1 VFAEIARL
9 ARQDTVLASNTSTL
23 DIDQLAE
30 SAGRPVVGLHF
41 FSPAQV
47 MRLVEIVHGQA
58 TSAAALSTALQLAKR
73 LSKVGVVVG
82 NGPGFVG
89 NRMMFPY
96 MYEAQFLAEDGASP
110 EQVDRA
116 LTNWGMA
123 MGIFAVDD
131 MGGLDVAWR
140 IRKELHQFDDPACRK
155 PLVADR
161 LVELNRLGQK
171 TGRGWYR
178 YGDDRKPIPDPEV
191 LDLIDV
197 VAREHGIARRQ
208 ISDEEILERTLYAL
222 INEGARVLEAGIA
235 RSAADIDVIYLTG
248 YGFPAFRGG
257 PMFFADS
264 VGLGRV
270 HERLAALH
278 RDLGPRF
285 EPAPLLARLA
295 REGSSFREYDARL
308 EGAEEAAA
316 RQ

>member
-1 VFAEIARL
+1 LL
-9 ARQDTVLASNTSTL
+9 ADA
-23 DIDQLAE
+23 
-30 SAGRPVVGLHF
+30 AGRPVVGLHL

-47 MRLVEIVHGQA
+47 MRLVECVRGQA
-58 TSAAALSTALQLAKR
+58 TSASGLSTALQLAKR
-73 LSKVGVVVG
+73 LCKVGVVVG

-171 TGRGWYR
+171 TGGGWYR
-178 YGDDRKPIPDPEV
+178 YGDDHKPIPDPEV
-191 LDLIDV
+191 LDLIEV

-235 RSAADIDVIYLTG
+235 RRAADIDVIYLTG

-264 VGLGRV
+264 VGLGRI
-270 HERLAALH
+270 HDRLAAFH

-295 REGSSFREYDARL
+295 REGSSFREHDARL
-308 EGAEEAAA
+308 DAAAEAAVP
-316 RQ
+316 R